1 VSLAWQIKFSDTAK
15 KQLAKLDPSESSRIA
30 SFLTNRVAASSNP
43 RLLGKALSGSKLG
56 DYWRYRVGNYR
67 VICEI
72 LDDKLVILAV
82 SIGHRREVYR

>member
-1 VSLAWQIKFSDTAK
+1 LAWQIKFSDTAK

-30 SFLTNRVAASSNP
+30 AYLSNRVAAGSNP

-56 DYWRYRVGNYR
+56 AYWRYRVGNYR

-72 LDDKLVILAV
+72 LDDKLIILAV
-82 SIGHRREVYR
+82 SIGHHREVYR